1 MIPSLGKMRH
11 FARGL
16 VFELEHDFCFEN
28 RLQGAEQ
35 RAVISRH
42 GLGAN
47 PRCSRRVYLGSES
60 RTPDRE
66 LGALAQ
72 LRLGAYFDIRNVGPS
87 RSGRNDG
94 LCRGRLWHGPGYGP
108 KIPAD
113 CHGDISALSQRY
125 WRSCPRLGRAR
136 LFPGRFDTM
145 DLVALDELEI
155 RRLAILAPSRTN

>member
-1 MIPSLGKMRH
+1 MRH

-72 LRLGAYFDIRNVGPS
+72 LRLGAYFDIRNVEPS

-125 WRSCPRLGRAR
+125 WRSCPDHA
-136 LFPGRFDTM
+136 TA
-145 DLVALDELEI
+145 LVWAERDH
-155 RRLAILAPSRTN
+155 SRTVRYDGSGCT